1 MEPRSGLK
9 KRAKAYGAGTDEAGQ
24 DAKTWL
30 LFLFL
35 SVLTHGLFFVSVMF
49 FHGFEPTAVPP
60 EIIQVDLVSF
70 GAGPEDMAP
79 LPPAQDPDTALASD
93 PVLPKPAEPK
103 VETAVPADPAPDTP
117 AAEPE
122 EPAVIIKP
130 DISLKAKPENLKE
143 IMAKQEKKPEEKQP
157 KKALKPKADPEKTL
171 DKARQRIAD
180 KVDRQKEQQIA
191 DALKRLRQSV
201 NEGERTGSST
211 GAGGSRK
218 GYQPIDFYKM
228 ELQLAIEKN
237 WVFNDILA
245 GMDQNLQVRILI
257 KILKNGEIQD
267 ITYETKSGN
276 GYLDES
282 AKKAI
287 KRANPLPELPQGMQ
301 SYDVV
306 VIFTPK
312 GLK

>member
-1 MEPRSGLK
+1 M
-9 KRAKAYGAGTDEAGQ
+9 DEAGQ
-24 DAKTWL
+24 DAKAWL

-49 FHGFEPTAVPP
+49 FHGFESTVVPP

-79 LPPAQDPDTALASD
+79 LPPSQDPDSALEPD
-93 PVLPKPAEPK
+93 PVLPKPPEPK
-103 VETAVPADPAPDTP
+103 IETAVPADPAPDTP
-117 AAEPE
+117 SAEPE
-122 EPAVIIKP
+122 EPAAIIKP
-130 DISLKAKPENLKE
+130 DISLKAKPKNLKE

-157 KKALKPKADPEKTL
+157 KKVLKPKADPEKTL

-180 KVDRQKEQQIA
+180 KVDRQKDQQIA

-201 NEGERTGSST
+201 NEGARTGSNT